1 MSRKYSKI
9 LFKKGDIIIRHEFN
23 EKIFL
28 VLKDTYSFDK
38 MVNVFNIGNATN
50 NFRDKKYVSLIFNLI
65 ERNKRVK
72 IINTRLYPIS
82 DKTLLHLYESINR
95 KDNEIYLDIIWRDT
109 GMDLRKIKGYQNYL
123 INLEVEKYNL

>member
-1 MSRKYSKI
+1 MSRKDSKI

-72 IINTRLYPIS
+72 IINTSLYPIS